1 MTITTRR
8 TQCPKCGSR
17 CTRQKSNGLLTLGI
31 CRKCGRTWAQKGVVA
46 R

>member
-8 TQCPKCGSR
+8 VECPKCGSR
-17 CTRQKSNGLLTLGI
+17 RTRQKSNGLLTLGI